1 MPELNWLA
9 VVVAAVI
16 IFFVSTAYYVVVA
29 ARIVDLTPPDGQE
42 GGLAPWKM
50 GVELIRNL
58 VLATVVAGLA
68 ALLDIADIAGA
79 LQLGL
84 ALWIGFPVILLLG
97 SVIWESVEPMRAAS
111 HAGDW
116 LLKLLVAS
124 TIVSLWR

>member
-9 VVVAAVI
+9 IAAAAVLL
-16 IFFVSTAYYVVVA
+16 FVVSSVYYVAVA
-29 ARIVDLTPPDGQE
+29 ARLIDLAPADDA
-42 GGLAPWKM
+42 GGGMPPWKM

-68 ALLDIADIAGA
+68 AVIGLTDLAGA

-84 ALWIGFPVILLLG
+84 VLWIGFPVVLLAG
-97 SVIWESVEPMRAAS
+97 SVLWENVDPKRAAV

-116 LLKLLVAS
+116 LLKLLLAAAVIAM
-124 TIVSLWR
+124 WP